1 MRHLVDAHGL
11 AACYAQRPTTNQ
23 VAIRRRKV
31 GRSRV
36 PVRSACK
43 HASPVV
49 VNAVEG
55 GGHRAHC
62 LACGMVGPVRET
74 IEAARRA
81 ISSGDGPA
89 DPWTGS
95 DTRSLEKGG

>member
-1 MRHLVDAHGL
+1 MGS
-11 AACYAQRPTTNQ
+11 
-23 VAIRRRKV
+23 
-31 GRSRV
+31 SRIL
-36 PVRSACK
+36 VRSTCK

-74 IEAARRA
+74 TEAARRA
-81 ISSGDGPA
+81 ISSGEGPA
-89 DPWTGS
+89 DPWTGRA
-95 DTRSLEKGG
+95 TLGL

>member
-1 MRHLVDAHGL
+1 MGS
-11 AACYAQRPTTNQ
+11 
-23 VAIRRRKV
+23 
-31 GRSRV
+31 SRIL
-36 PVRSACK
+36 VRSACK

-74 IEAARRA
+74 TEAAWQA
-81 ISSGDGPA
+81 ISSGEGPA
-89 DPWTGS
+89 DPWVGS
-95 DTRSLEKGG
+95 DTRSLERRG